1 MPDAAF
7 PFHFLRPWWLLALL
21 PALLLLALIV
31 RRDRVDLQWGRM
43 IAPHLLSHLVVAPQ
57 KSWGVRPVYL
67 VGIGLMLSII
77 ALAGPSWRRE
87 LPPFVE
93 DKAALMIALDLSAS
107 MSSSD
112 VAPTRLER
120 AKQKIHDLLAVRA
133 GVRTGLIAY
142 AGSAHLVMP
151 LTSDQAVIAPFLA
164 ALSPEIMPVQ
174 GRNVAAAVALA
185 AKAFNADAIA
195 GTILIVADDLGEV
208 DAAAVDKAAGR
219 NGALML
225 AVTPVE
231 GSGPQHE
238 LPGGTVRVSI
248 DDADIHALQ
257 RRIETRFEAAQA
269 QTEGAR
275 WRDEG
280 FWLLL
285 PCLALTALWFRPG
298 TTVQWLFLGFIV
310 LATPAHADM
319 RTQLRNFWLTPDQQG
334 QRAFDRGDCAVA
346 KTLFAD
352 PMWQGTAAYCA
363 YDFIAAAEAFRKV
376 DTTEGRFALA
386 NAEAQNRQYEKAL
399 TLYDAVLAEHPD
411 HAAAKTNREIVRSA
425 FEKQEEKRREQ
436 EKTTQAPDLPPDE
449 TKVDPNQKGGKQIQ
463 VQTSDVTTQD
473 AAEAWMRQVET
484 SPDSFLKLKFAIQS
498 ASTPAQGAPAQ

>member
-21 PALLLLALIV
+21 PALLLLVLIV
-31 RRDRVDLQWGRM
+31 RRDRVDLQWGKV

-57 KSWGVRPVYL
+57 RSWGIRPVYL
-67 VGIGLMLSII
+67 VATGLMLSIV

-93 DKAALMIALDLSAS
+93 DKAALMIALDLSTS
-107 MSSSD
+107 MSRSD

-120 AKQKIHDLLAVRA
+120 AKQKVRDLLAARA
-133 GVRTGLIAY
+133 GARTGLIAY
-142 AGSAHLVMP
+142 AGTAHLVMP

-174 GRNVAAAVALA
+174 GKNAIAAVTLA
-185 AKAFNADAIA
+185 AKAFSADAVA
-195 GTILIVADDLGEV
+195 GTILIVGDDL
-208 DAAAVDKAAGR
+208 DDTDSTALDKVAGR
-219 NGALML
+219 NGVLLL

-231 GSGPQHE
+231 GSGPEHD
-238 LPGGTVRVSI
+238 LPGGTVRVSV

-269 QTEGAR
+269 RTEGAR

-298 TTVQWLFLGFIV
+298 TTVQWLILGFVV

-319 RTQLRNFWLTPDQQG
+319 RTQFRNFWLTPDQQG
-334 QRAFDRGDCAVA
+334 QRAFDRGDCAAA
-346 KTLFAD
+346 KTLFVD
-352 PMWQGTAAYCA
+352 PMWRGTAAYCA
-363 YDFIAAAEAFRKV
+363 FDFIAAAEAFQKV
-376 DTTEGRFALA
+376 DTLEGRFALA
-386 NAEAQNRQYEKAL
+386 NAQAQNRQYEKAIA
-399 TLYDAVLAEHPD
+399 LYDGVLAERPD
-411 HAAAKTNREIVRSA
+411 YVAAKINREIVRA
-425 FEKQEEKRREQ
+425 ALEKQEAKRREQ
-436 EKTTQAPDLPPDE
+436 EKDTQAPDLPPDE

-463 VQTSDVTTQD
+463 VQASDVTTPD

-498 ASTPAQGAPAQ
+498 AATPPAGAPAQ